1 MIQADDR
8 LKAIFDEA
16 VKIAKSH
23 SHEYVT
29 LEHLLFVLL
38 LQPEVDD
45 LLQSNKNIQ
54 VDALMNDLQNHI
66 ENELN
71 EIKVQAEDFPK
82 RTQAVERT
90 VNRAF
95 TTAIF
100 SGKEYVDAFQLII
113 SIYGEKNAHAVFF
126 LNKHGLTKKIVVDY
140 LVEVGSDV
148 PDETAVNPKQASKIL
163 KQYTTDL
170 NEQARNNKTFH
181 VIGRQDVVD
190 EIVLVLGRKTKN
202 NVIMIGD
209 PGVGKTAIAEGLA
222 HMIVENKVPD
232 VIKDHTIFS
241 VDVGALIAGSKYRG
255 DFEERLKVLLAILE
269 KNDKAIMFIDEA
281 HMMHGAGSGGQ
292 GGVDLANLLK
302 PALARGDLKVIAST
316 TWEEY
321 RKHFEKDRALMRRFG
336 KVNIEEPT
344 VDHAKQ
350 IMQGLSN
357 QFAEYHGVKITK
369 EAVDASV
376 DLSVKHITDRQLP
389 DKSIDVL
396 DRACSKA
403 KIFDAFRDVSLTD
416 IQHQVAQISGVK
428 FESIE
433 QTKTK
438 SIENL
443 GDTIK
448 KQVFGQDSVIEKL
461 VDNVIVAQAGLKQEN
476 KPVGSFLC
484 VGPTGC
490 GKTETAR
497 QLAEG
502 LGMTLVKFDMS
513 EYQEK
518 HSIAKLIGSPPGY
531 VGYEDSNMGGG
542 MLINEIEKNPHAVV
556 LFDEVEKAHRDVSNM
571 LLQVMD
577 YGTVTGSNGKKADC
591 RNITLILTSNLGAEE
606 MEKASL
612 GFGEPQR
619 TEDDDAM
626 KRFFPPEFRNRL
638 DAVVKFSKLG
648 KETMKKI
655 VGKFLQEL
663 NTMTIEKGVEVNANE
678 EAVEFLIE
686 KGFDAK
692 LGARPLARII
702 DNEIKKPLSRMILF
716 GELQDGGRVEVT
728 VKDKKLAI
736 DYKKPVVIQKQKI
749 KKVNEKTS

>member
-45 LLQSNKNIQ
+45 LLQSNKEIK

-357 QFAEYHGVKITK
+357 QFEEYHGVKITK

-376 DLSVKHITDRQLP
+376 DLSVKHIADRQLP

-518 HSIAKLIGSPPGY
+518 HSVAKLIGAPPGY
-531 VGYEDSNMGGG
+531 VGYDDGTTGAG
-542 MLINEIEKNPHAVV
+542 QLVNELEKHPNAVI
-556 LFDEVEKAHRDVSNM
+556 LFDEVEKAHRDVM
-571 LLQVMD
+571 TILLQAMD
-577 YGTVTGSNGKKADC
+577 DAIITSSNGKKV
-591 RNITLILTSNLGAEE
+591 RLNNSILLMTSNLGAED
-606 MEKASL
+606 MQANTL
-612 GFGEPQR
+612 GFTDNKIHDGE
-619 TEDDDAM
+619 TDI
-626 KRFFPPEFRNRL
+626 KRFFSPEFRNRL
-638 DAVVKFSKLG
+638 DAVLRFKALEKNVMTNIVNKFITQLNEQMAEKSITVKLSKSAN
-648 KETMKKI
+648 KQI
-655 VGKFLQEL
+655 QE
-663 NTMTIEKGVEVNANE
+663 E
-678 EAVEFLIE
+678 
-686 KGFDAK
+686 GFDK
-692 LGARPLARII
+692 KMGARPLQRVI
-702 DNEIKKPLSRMILF
+702 NTRVKLPLSKKILF
-716 GELQDGGRVEVT
+716 ESLT
-728 VKDKKLAI
+728 DKKLTV
-736 DYKKPVVIQKQKI
+736 DYDKDKDEFTIA
-749 KKVNEKTS
+749 